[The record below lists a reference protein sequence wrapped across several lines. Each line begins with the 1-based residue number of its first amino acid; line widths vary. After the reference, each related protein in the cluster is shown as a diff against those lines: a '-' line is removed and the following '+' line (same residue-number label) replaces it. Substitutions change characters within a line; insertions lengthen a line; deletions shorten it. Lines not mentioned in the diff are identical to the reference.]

1 LKTPATKSKVGIT
14 NRRRRWERGT
24 PYLTARRGRGCGC
37 GEMEVAW
44 SGDGGLAEARWRGGA
59 GEACSL
65 LLAEFIGRRAL
76 NRGGA
81 GRRTG
86 ARGKGGT
93 ARFRFAHASFRLLFV
108 GGLKPAPA
116 VSEPRGWMA
125 TPPTWRRAGR
135 GGTRAEWQW
144 CWVELAHVDDDND
157 GNHPKSQG
165 ASEQGRRGGHGAR
178 AAALP
183 LLLQQLQETSY
194 LGLTS

>member
-1 LKTPATKSKVGIT
+1 
-14 NRRRRWERGT
+14 
-24 PYLTARRGRGCGC
+24 
-37 GEMEVAW
+37 MEVAW

-59 GEACSL
+59 DEACSL

-116 VSEPRGWMA
+116 VSEPREPTRMDGDDADVETGW
-125 TPPTWRRAGR
+125 TGR
-135 GGTRAEWQW
+135 
-144 CWVELAHVDDDND
+144 N
-157 GNHPKSQG
+157 
-165 ASEQGRRGGHGAR
+165 
-178 AAALP
+178 
-183 LLLQQLQETSY
+183 TSGVAVV
-194 LGLTS
+194 LG